1 MKCPI
6 CGMMYVPEYSEDVRA
21 HRIYHD
27 KVVNGVY
34 ARKIKSD
41 KIFWEKGDYRITV
54 VNYFSSTAQKRRAE
68 EAGLLAHRD
77 TPFDF
82 APYHSKEDLDKRN
95 VHLFLLSR
103 KIRIIGLLILEKRT
117 HVQKFTWQEYE
128 NAGGKKLLKG
138 EAIWSIGLVWIH
150 RKYRKMGL
158 GSQFV
163 QAVASYFNI
172 EAQSIGW
179 HTPFTDDGKKLAK
192 SLCPKSFYVAI

>member
-1 MKCPI
+1 MFKLLERFIMKCPI
-6 CGMMYVPEYSEDVRA
+6 CGMMYVPEYSKDVRA

-41 KIFWEKGDYRITV
+41 KIFWEKSDYRITV
-54 VNYFSSTAQKRRAE
+54 VNYFSSTVQKRRAE
-68 EAGLLAHRD
+68 EAGLLEHRD

-117 HVQKFTWQEYE
+117 HVQKFT
-128 NAGGKKLLKG
+128 
-138 EAIWSIGLVWIH
+138 
-150 RKYRKMGL
+150 
-158 GSQFV
+158 
-163 QAVASYFNI
+163 
-172 EAQSIGW
+172 
-179 HTPFTDDGKKLAK
+179 
-192 SLCPKSFYVAI
+192 

>member
-1 MKCPI
+1 MRCPK
-6 CGMMYVPEYSEDVRA
+6 CGMMYVPEYPEDVRV

-41 KIFWEKGDYRITV
+41 KICWEKGDFRITV
-54 VNYFSSTAQKRRAE
+54 VNYFSPITQKRRAG

-103 KIRIIGLLILEKRT
+103 KIRIIGFLKLEKRA

-128 NAGGKKLLKG
+128 NAEGKELPKG
-138 EAIWSIGLVWIH
+138 EAIWSIGLLWIH

-158 GSQFV
+158 GSKLI
-163 QAVASYFNI
+163 QASALYFNI
-172 EAQSIGW
+172 EVQSIGW
-179 HTPFTDDGKKLAK
+179 YTPFTSDGEKLAK
-192 SLCPKSFYVAI
+192 SLCPKSFYVAK